1 MLHKTVTGRG
11 LDIRLRAG
19 YRGGVMNPA
28 AQTSDVPAMG
38 RLTATDAIAAVQGL
52 GYAYACFFFGYAY
65 FYFYAFDMAGGF

>member
-1 MLHKTVTGRG
+1 
-11 LDIRLRAG
+11 
-19 YRGGVMNPA
+19 
-28 AQTSDVPAMG
+28 MG